1 MSFLVG
7 LFSLGMLLGGQS
19 ETQSAAAV
27 PAERQSDSV
36 AIIDIGTP
44 IDSITAISVK
54 RRLEEAEKDGADA
67 IVLELNTP
75 GGDVESMLDIC
86 RLIKEKQD
94 VITVGWVN
102 HEAYSAGAII
112 ALATDEIVVAN
123 GARMGDAAP
132 IAAMPLMGLIEMP
145 TAERAKLEAPLLTEV
160 VDSARRNGYDE
171 KLVQS
176 FIGVNFALW
185 EIESQDGS
193 ERRFVDANE
202 YLAIFGKKPP
212 VERLRGDQPRS
223 ASTAPTLDQETN
235 DLIESMQEMRDD
247 RSLPDAAEAN
257 QWKLSGQVVGAEEL
271 LIVDSDDA
279 IRMGLATQRVT
290 SKDGISRYF
299 GAKQT
304 QAYHEHWSEHL
315 ARFLMSWPVRIV
327 LVVVMIIAFLIEAAV
342 PGSGIF
348 GGLALI
354 ALGLLIGA
362 PLLVG
367 MAQWWEVALILLGLV
382 LIALELLVTPGI
394 GALGL
399 LGVSSLLA
407 GTISLV
413 VTADLDTTEGGDQLV
428 VTIAAVCVS
437 LVAGLS
443 LAWWLSKKTGRIGLF
458 GGLILQD
465 QSGAAVPGIAHHG
478 NDTDEN
484 AQDLIGLVI
493 HTETDL
499 RPTGK
504 VRVNTSIHDARSLR
518 GWIPKGASVIVRKK
532 FGGELEV
539 ELHESVEDETKSE
552 ES

>member
-1 MSFLVG
+1 
-7 LFSLGMLLGGQS
+7 
-19 ETQSAAAV
+19 
-27 PAERQSDSV
+27 
-36 AIIDIGTP
+36 
-44 IDSITAISVK
+44 
-54 RRLEEAEKDGADA
+54 
-67 IVLELNTP
+67 
-75 GGDVESMLDIC
+75 
-86 RLIKEKQD
+86 
-94 VITVGWVN
+94 
-102 HEAYSAGAII
+102 
-112 ALATDEIVVAN
+112 
-123 GARMGDAAP
+123 
-132 IAAMPLMGLIEMP
+132 
-145 TAERAKLEAPLLTEV
+145 
-160 VDSARRNGYDE
+160 
-171 KLVQS
+171 
-176 FIGVNFALW
+176 
-185 EIESQDGS
+185 
-193 ERRFVDANE
+193 
-202 YLAIFGKKPP
+202 
-212 VERLRGDQPRS
+212 
-223 ASTAPTLDQETN
+223 
-235 DLIESMQEMRDD
+235 
-247 RSLPDAAEAN
+247 
-257 QWKLSGQVVGAEEL
+257 
-271 LIVDSDDA
+271 
-279 IRMGLATQRVT
+279 
-290 SKDGISRYF
+290 
-299 GAKQT
+299 
-304 QAYHEHWSEHL
+304 
-315 ARFLMSWPVRIV
+315 MSWPVRIV